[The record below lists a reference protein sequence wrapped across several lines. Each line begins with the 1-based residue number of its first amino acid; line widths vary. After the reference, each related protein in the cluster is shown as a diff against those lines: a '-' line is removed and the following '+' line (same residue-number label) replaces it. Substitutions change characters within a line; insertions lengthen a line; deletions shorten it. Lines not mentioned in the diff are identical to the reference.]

1 MATRPVRFS
10 GLLAL
15 ALGVL
20 AFACIAP
27 RAVAYVYWTSGT
39 DGATVGRANLDGSG
53 KNGKFISAGH
63 PTFGIAVDGAH
74 IYWPTAGGN
83 VGRAN
88 LDGTGADQRFIE
100 DVNPY
105 GLAVDASHIYW
116 PRFNT
121 SIGRANLDGT
131 GADVNFIAGDEE
143 LGTENMQPA
152 EVAVAGPYVYWLDL
166 DGGIGR
172 ANLDGSGVV
181 LRFVRTGALS
191 STVLAVD
198 GAHIYWNDEFK
209 NTIGRANLDGS
220 GVTPRFITGARGT
233 VGLAT
238 DSAHIY
244 WSSGDSIG
252 RANLDGTGVNHK
264 FISGVRARGLAV
276 DALGP
281 QPGPTPPA
289 PEPEPAAGKRGLKGV
304 ISLNFRGGRAKGY
317 RVSLQG
323 TVGSRAGGSDTI
335 RVKLSKAK
343 GNRLYQSHEWTVA
356 LDRRDVTLDRNK
368 ASIVVNRPLGPD
380 ASGGLLAFTIR
391 GRPKRATF
399 ACHRRANRVT
409 GTLKGTIRINV
420 GDEYF
425 KTITVTKL
433 RGTATGTQTAPRGCR
448 PPPCLAHAWLTALTH
463 EPSAVRLGV
472 SANTWRVNGRRYSSL
487 ALGVHEPTTG
497 TPFESVAHTLVVST
511 GKRLFSATPTLSRAT
526 VRAPGGAMSGTLRLE
541 PTAKLKRRR
550 FSNCRNGIA
559 SRPARVASGALT
571 AIYDSIGT
579 RVFDTNLNSGYTVPP
594 MLNRTS

>member
-1 MATRPVRFS
+1 MATRPVRSS

-53 KNGKFISAGH
+53 KNGRFISAGH

-191 STVLAVD
+191 STALAVERRAHLLERRVQEHD
-198 GAHIYWNDEFK
+198 RACEPRRLRRHAALHHRSPRHGGAGDRQR
-209 NTIGRANLDGS
+209 TPLLVQQLGS
-220 GVTPRFITGARGT
+220 
-233 VGLAT
+233 
-238 DSAHIY
+238 
-244 WSSGDSIG
+244 SIG

-264 FISGVRARGLAV
+264 FISDVRARGLAV

-335 RVKLSKAK
+335 RVNLSKAK

-356 LDRRDVTLDRNK
+356 LDRRHVTLDRNK
-368 ASIVVNRPLGPD
+368 ASIAVNRPLGPD

-409 GTLKGTIRINV
+409 GTLKGTIQINV

-425 KTITVTKL
+425 KTITVTKM

-472 SANTWRVNGRRYSSL
+472 SANTWRVKGPPILQPRSRR
-487 ALGVHEPTTG
+487 AR
-497 TPFESVAHTLVVST
+497 AHD
-511 GKRLFSATPTLSRAT
+511 RHP
-526 VRAPGGAMSGTLRLE
+526 VR
-541 PTAKLKRRR
+541 KRR
-550 FSNCRNGIA
+550 SHP
-559 SRPARVASGALT
+559 RP
-571 AIYDSIGT
+571 
-579 RVFDTNLNSGYTVPP
+579 
-594 MLNRTS
+594 